1 MSKVQLTPEELI
13 AKEEKLKKIRSIVD
27 TAVSIGAAVV
37 IIGALFKILHWTGAN
52 ELLIVGMF
60 TEAAIFLIYAVLPSD
75 GGGHGPVEPI
85 SPVGPAIK
93 FDSTELKTAMNELKA
108 SLDNTNGSLGVI
120 NGALPGMAT
129 LNTKFEAVGKTLDDV
144 NQYYG
149 SVKNLTETMTDSVK
163 EAARTKEQLAS
174 LANNLE
180 QLNLLYGNMINAIK
194 GK

>member
-1 MSKVQLTPEELI
+1 MSQVQLTPEEI
-13 AKEEKLKKIRSIVD
+13 KAKNLKKIKGIVD

-37 IIGALFKILHWTGAN
+37 IIGALFKILHWKFAN

-75 GGGHGPVEPI
+75 DHGGGHAGTGGGGVI
-85 SPVGPAIK
+85 SGTL
-93 FDSTELKTAMNELKA
+93 DSAELRKA
-108 SLDNTNGSLGVI
+108 LAEVKATIDNTNEKLGTI
-120 NGALPGMAT
+120 NSSATGMVT
-129 LNTKFEAVGKTLDDV
+129 LNTKFEAIGKTLDDV

-163 EAARTKEQLAS
+163 EAARTKEQLTS

-180 QLNLLYGNMINAIK
+180 QLNALYGNMINAIK